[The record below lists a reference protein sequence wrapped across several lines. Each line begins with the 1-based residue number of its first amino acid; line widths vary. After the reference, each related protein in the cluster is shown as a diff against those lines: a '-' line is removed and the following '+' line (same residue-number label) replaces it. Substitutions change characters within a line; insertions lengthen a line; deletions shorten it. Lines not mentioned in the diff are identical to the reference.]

1 MYDHVI
7 LESMLTL
14 EELNHEID
22 GVLSLS
28 PTKILDQEKL
38 QSRLIDILIYQ
49 THLAEEEIA
58 RRALD
63 LIFELAHLTGATP
76 SSIRPLYQA
85 IGKGEIAE
93 FCVPAFNIRTLTYE
107 TAQVAFKLMK
117 EHNILPVVF
126 ELARSEMEYTDQP
139 PRLYSATILAAAIK
153 QGYKG
158 PVFIQGDHFQ
168 VNAAEF
174 ASDKDTEMENLK
186 DLIKTSIE
194 SHILNID
201 IDASTL
207 VDLAKTNLSEQQI
220 HNASVTNQLTE
231 YIRSLPNGDR
241 VSIGAEIGHIGDRNS
256 TTDDLR
262 AFAGQLDNVH
272 ELSKISVQTGTA
284 HGGTVLPDGSLKEV
298 SVDFTVLEKVGKLAR
313 ESYSLGGVVQHGA
326 STLPTNLLSRFVGAK
341 TLEIHLAT
349 HAQTVV
355 FDHIP
360 QKLLNEIETWITD
373 NLADK
378 RHPDETK
385 EQFLYKNRKFALKH
399 FKKSLWDL
407 HGTEKEIITKALEDY
422 FNEIFTGLR
431 LPNTRDLTLPYFS

>member
-1 MYDHVI
+1 
-7 LESMLTL
+7 MLTL

-49 THLAEEEIA
+49 AHLAEEDVATIS
-58 RRALD
+58 LD
-63 LIFELAHLTGATP
+63 LIFELARLTDVVP

-85 IGKGEIAE
+85 IARDEING
-93 FCVPAFNIRTLTYE
+93 FCVPAFNIRTLTYD
-107 TAQVAFKLMK
+107 TAQVAFRLMMK
-117 EHNILPVVF
+117 HDILPVVF
-126 ELARSEMEYTDQP
+126 ELARSEMKYTDQP

-168 VNAAEF
+168 VNAEEF
-174 ASDKDTEMENLK
+174 TSDKEAEIESLK
-186 DLIKTSIE
+186 NLIKDSLD
-194 SHILNID
+194 SQILNID

-207 VDLAKTNLSEQQI
+207 VDLSKTNLSEQQRE
-220 HNASVTNQLTE
+220 NASVTNELTM

-262 AFAGQLDNVH
+262 AFVGQLENVQ
-272 ELSKISVQTGTA
+272 ELSKISVQTGTS

-313 ESYSLGGVVQHGA
+313 DAYGLGGAVQHGA
-326 STLPTNLLSRFVGAK
+326 STLPTKLLSRFVEAR

-349 HAQTVV
+349 HTQTII
-355 FDHIP
+355 FDHLP
-360 QKLLNEIETWITD
+360 ENVLQKIEAWISE
-373 NLADK
+373 NVRDK
-378 RHPDETK
+378 RKPNETD
-385 EQFLYKNRKFALKH
+385 EQFLYKNRKYALKH
-399 FKKSLWDL
+399 FKKTIWDL
-407 HGTEKEIITKALEDY
+407 NGPEKDIITQALESY
-422 FNEIFTGLR
+422 FNEIFTDLSLLG
-431 LPNTRDLTLPYFS
+431 TRDQTLPYFS